1 MFNSTS
7 VIMNKNTPATKRAL
21 RIKNFN
27 LRAGSTTLLFAACL
41 AFGLVAT
48 PSMAAE
54 RGSHLRISQS
64 EMGRTQRVDVGQNK
78 SIIVDLPAEVGEV
91 IVSQPNVAT
100 AIMRSKRRAI
110 VQGVNDGETN
120 IFFLDSLGRS
130 ISVLELA
137 VKSPPSRV
145 AKKLEDTISRVIPGS
160 RIKVE
165 SVILE
170 GNNREINR
178 VVLSGTAL
186 SADDITKATSIAI
199 QFAGDEKNVA
209 SVVSVEGS
217 QQVMLKVTVAEVS
230 REVVKQ
236 LGINL
241 SGSFNP
247 GNLVTS
253 VLNNNT
259 LGGASGLINS
269 NGITAGVNVGAL
281 QMQATLK
288 ALERRGA
295 VRTLAEPTL
304 TAISGTEAHFLA
316 GGNFPVPSG
325 ISDGVLTFDFRD
337 FGIDLTFTPTV
348 MTKGQIG
355 LAIETKVSEP
365 TTEGGLTV
373 GGVTIPATRDREA
386 KTSVQM
392 QSGTTLAIAGLF
404 EDKVRQ
410 QINEL
415 PGISKLPI
423 LGALFRSRDFIHS
436 QTELLVL
443 VTPILASTDPV
454 PSLPTNN
461 LTFASDAE
469 TIFLGRMETLYGV
482 GQGNGGNIQG
492 YKGSIGFVLD

>member
-1 MFNSTS
+1 MFKITS
-7 VIMNKNTPATKRAL
+7 AIMKKGHNVTKPASCTKSRDLKA
-21 RIKNFN
+21 RCATFI
-27 LRAGSTTLLFAACL
+27 GAACL
-41 AFGLVAT
+41 AIGLMAT

-54 RGSHLRISQS
+54 RGNHMRVSQS

-78 SIIVDLPAEVGEV
+78 SIIIDLPASVGEV

-100 AIMRSKRRAI
+100 ALMRSKRRAI
-110 VQGVNDGETN
+110 VQGINDGETN
-120 IFFLDSLGRS
+120 IFFLDSVGRTIS
-130 ISVLELA
+130 ILELA

-145 AKKLEDTISRVIPGS
+145 GKKLEDTIARVIPGS

-170 GNNREINR
+170 DSNIEVNR

-186 SADDITKATSIAI
+186 SSDDITKAKAIAV

-209 SVVSVEGS
+209 SIVSVEGS
-217 QQVMLKVTVAEVS
+217 QQVMLKVTVAEVG
-230 REVVKQ
+230 REVIKQ

-253 VLNNNT
+253 VLNNNA
-259 LGGASGLINS
+259 LGGASGVINS

-281 QMQATLK
+281 QMQATLQ

-304 TAISGTEAHFLA
+304 TAISGSEAHFLA
-316 GGNFPVPSG
+316 GGQFPVPSG
-325 ISDGVLTFDFRD
+325 ITDGVLTFDFRD

-348 MTKGQIG
+348 MAKGKIG

-365 TTEGGLTV
+365 TTEGGLTIS
-373 GGVTIPATRDREA
+373 GVTIPATREREA
-386 KTSVQM
+386 RTNVQL

-443 VTPILASTDPV
+443 VTPVLASTDPV
-454 PSLPTNN
+454 PALPTDR

-482 GQGNGGNIQG
+482 GQGNGSNIQG